1 MELAE
6 TTLESETIYSGR
18 LIGLRRDKVRLPNGR
33 TSTREVV
40 VHPGAVAVVPL
51 LDDGRVVLVRQ
62 YRHAVGKT
70 LMEIPAGTL
79 HPNEAAEECAL
90 RELREE
96 TGYTA
101 GHLEHLTSI
110 YLAPGYSTE
119 LIHLFLATNLKPAS
133 GEADED
139 EFVEPVAVPLEEA
152 VSQIGEGK
160 IQDAKTVAALLLV
173 WQKRV
178 AADKAEDTANPKT

>member
-1 MELAE
+1 MRELRE
-6 TTLESETIYSGR
+6 TMVESETLYHGR
-18 LIGLRRDKVRLPNGR
+18 LIGLRKDKVQLPDGR

-40 VHPGAVAVVPL
+40 VHPGAVAIVPL

-62 YRHAVGKT
+62 YRYAVGKI

-79 HPNEAAEECAL
+79 HPNETAEECAL

-96 TGYTA
+96 IGYTA
-101 GHLEHLTSI
+101 GRLEHLTSL

-119 LIHLFLATNLKPAS
+119 LLHVFLATNLNSES
-133 GEADED
+133 GTMDED
-139 EFVEPVAVPLEEA
+139 EFIEPVAIPLEEA
-152 VSQIGEGK
+152 ISQISEGK

-173 WQKRV
+173 WHKQK
-178 AADKAEDTANPKT
+178 ATTKAVNTAT

>member
-1 MELAE
+1 MRELKE
-6 TTLESETIYSGR
+6 TALESEVLYEGR
-18 LIGLRRDKVRLPNGR
+18 LIGLRRDKVRLPDGR

-40 VHPGAVAVVPL
+40 VHPGAVAIVPL
-51 LDDGRVVLVRQ
+51 LDDGRVILVTQ
-62 YRHAVGKT
+62 YRHAVGKI

-79 HPNEAAEECAL
+79 HPNEVAEECAQ

-101 GHLEHLTSI
+101 GKLEHLTSI

-119 LIHLFLATNLKPAS
+119 LLHVFLATSLNPAP
-133 GEADED
+133 GEMDED
-139 EFVEPVAVPLEEA
+139 EFVEPLAIPLEEA
-152 VSQIGEGK
+152 ISQISEGK

-173 WQKRV
+173 WQKQ
-178 AADKAEDTANPKT
+178 KAGTKP